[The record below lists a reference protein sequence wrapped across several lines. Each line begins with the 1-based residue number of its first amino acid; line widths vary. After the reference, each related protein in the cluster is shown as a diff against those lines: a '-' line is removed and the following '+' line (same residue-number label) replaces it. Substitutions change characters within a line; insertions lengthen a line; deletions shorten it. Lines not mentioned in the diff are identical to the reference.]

1 MPNSLL
7 IDYIQICLLL
17 LAIFIVK
24 AISILFYFNSVLLL
38 AFFLILEEPKCLFLL
53 Y

>member
-7 IDYIQICLLL
+7 NVYIQICLFL
-17 LAIFIVK
+17 LAICIIQ
-24 AISILFYFNSVLLL
+24 AISILFCFYSVLLPT
-38 AFFLILEEPKCLFLL
+38 FFLNLEEPKCLFLL